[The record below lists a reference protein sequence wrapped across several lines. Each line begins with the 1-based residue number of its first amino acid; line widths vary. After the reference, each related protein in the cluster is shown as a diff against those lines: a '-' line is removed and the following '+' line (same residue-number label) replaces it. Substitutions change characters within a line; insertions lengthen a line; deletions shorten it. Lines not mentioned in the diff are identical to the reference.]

1 MLIEAIQKGMPEEV
15 DLKAIILEDKK
26 TAKRFEDL
34 FGQKQLQ
41 KIFRK
46 LSVNSYHEM
55 ASLFRQV

>member
-1 MLIEAIQKGMPEEV
+1 MPEEV